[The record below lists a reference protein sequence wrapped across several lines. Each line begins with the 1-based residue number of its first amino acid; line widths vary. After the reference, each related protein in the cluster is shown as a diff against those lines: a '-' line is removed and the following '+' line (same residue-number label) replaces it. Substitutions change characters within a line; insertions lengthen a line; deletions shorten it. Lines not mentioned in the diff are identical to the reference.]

1 MDVGRMVIAWHELS
15 PKECLVERDSS
26 ENGISLEEAL
36 IRQDRYGL
44 NKLAEPEK
52 TPAFLRFLSQYNDPL
67 NYLLIGAALVAL
79 AIHPDQP
86 GDAIFIFIVLTA
98 NAFFGFWQ
106 EGQAEQ
112 AMDSLKQMSI
122 STCVV
127 IRGSYESEIPTS
139 ELVPGDVVCLEQ
151 GLNVPADVRIL
162 WSQQCKIDES
172 ALTGESL
179 TVSKFTDSVP
189 VGTVLAERNNMA
201 YMGTTVSTGRGL
213 GLVVATGMETELGK
227 IARNLAEST
236 TPKTPL
242 ELKLESLGRFL
253 GFIALIVAVLLV
265 SLNLIVSY
273 GRPGVD
279 LKEVAVQQFIVA
291 IAIFVAIVPEG
302 LPIILV
308 ITLSLG
314 MRNMARHK
322 AIIRRMKAVETLGST
337 TVICSDKTG
346 TLTKNQMTV
355 RQIFTLDEDFGVS
368 GEGFEP
374 NGNLLRHGT
383 PLSDDDLQA
392 HQSQL
397 DFRLLSSCLS
407 LCHNSTIVKADGQ
420 WQAIGDPTDS
430 ACAVAGWKING
441 DVKKFSHRHPRLNE
455 FFFDSN
461 RKRMSV
467 VHEYEGAK
475 WVFSKGSVG
484 GYKSL
489 VTSKVVGN
497 KIVDISPEDLERI
510 QQMNNTMGSEA
521 MRVIGLYAR
530 RFEDDE
536 DMEDITVVENDL
548 AFLGLIGIMDPPR
561 PEVKA
566 AIETC
571 QRAGIKVKMITGDQ
585 QMTATAIGKELNIEM
600 TSLSA
605 LDGKDLSSMSDEEL
619 EQVSA
624 GVSIYSRVTPDQK
637 MRIVSSL
644 QAQGEIVAMTG
655 DGVNDAPALS
665 GANIGIAMG
674 VAGTDVAKDAADMV
688 LQDDNFANIVHAV
701 EEGRKIYQNIRNF
714 VRYQVSTNVAAVALL
729 VFSTIL
735 FGPESIPLTA
745 TQILVI
751 NILMDG
757 PPAVALGVEKKHGNV
772 MERPPRP
779 VDENLPNGRDVS
791 LIFYLGAVMVTGTL
805 AIFYLAGGGLAQCEM
820 LPTETSTSAFD
831 VAGCLAGDEQAI
843 EDWQA
848 YADDHFQHAR
858 TMTFTVFIVFQLFNV
873 LNCRSNEQSVFEL
886 GLFSNRAINYAL
898 LVSGSLLLFFVQLA
912 DASIP
917 LVGIQVGNLLSTN
930 TLTRSDWVIVVLV
943 ASSVFII
950 EEFRKLIVKSQV
962 FAVKTR

>member
-1 MDVGRMVIAWHELS
+1 MVIAWHELS

-729 VFSTIL
+729 VFATIL